1 MDYTKHLKLEFRRK
15 FWKIL
20 GAAIDVR
27 DADSHDQVGY
37 IEMKAWVLRE
47 DVRLY
52 TDQSKQH
59 ELLRIHARTIM
70 DFGATYDVYEGG
82 NDTVL
87 FSMRRKGLRSTFIRD
102 HWDMYDAHDT
112 LVASLQETSSG
123 LALVRRYVGL
133 IPIVGFVAELVLM
146 VAPLTYSIT
155 AAGST
160 VSGARLTHRKNPII
174 VKMGLDMSD
183 GDGRL
188 DPRIGVSMAALLSVI
203 DATKN

>member
-27 DADSHDQVGY
+27 DADSQDQVGY

-59 ELLRIHARTIM
+59 ELLRIHARTII
-70 DFGATYDVYEGG
+70 DFGATYDVYEGSS
-82 NDTVL
+82 DTVL
-87 FSMRRKGLRSTFIRD
+87 YSMRRKGLRSMFIRD
-102 HWDMYDAHDT
+102 RWDIYDAKDT
-112 LVASLQETSSG
+112 LIAGLQETSSG

-146 VAPLTYSIT
+146 VAPLTYTIT
-155 AAGST
+155 PAGST

-183 GDGRL
+183 GDGKL
-188 DPRIGVSMAALLSVI
+188 DPRIGVSMAALLGVI